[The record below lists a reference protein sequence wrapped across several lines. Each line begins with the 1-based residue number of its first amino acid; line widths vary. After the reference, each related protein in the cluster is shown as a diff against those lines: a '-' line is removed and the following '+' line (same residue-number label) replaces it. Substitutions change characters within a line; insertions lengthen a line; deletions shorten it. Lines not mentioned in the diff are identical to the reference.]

1 MSCSILILTLNEAS
15 NLPECLASVAWA
27 DDIVVFDSCST
38 DRTMEIARS
47 AGARA
52 IQRPFDNYASQRN
65 AALGEVPYRH
75 PWVLMLDADERVTP
89 ELREEI
95 QRALAG
101 IDESVGLF
109 RVRRKDMFMGRWLR
123 RSSGYPTWFGRL
135 IRVGSVR
142 VEREVNEEYRTED
155 RILYLQEHLIH
166 YPFTKGI
173 AFWFDRHNRYSTVE
187 SVMREAEGGREI
199 SWRGLLSRDPVVR
212 RMNLKAF
219 AYRLPGRPVLVFFYL
234 YLIRLGILDGLA
246 GLRFCVLR
254 AIYEIMID
262 LKSVEIRRRSKG
274 LPV

>member
-123 RSSGYPTWFGRL
+123 RSSGC
-135 IRVGSVR
+135 S
-142 VEREVNEEYRTED
+142 
-155 RILYLQEHLIH
+155 
-166 YPFTKGI
+166 
-173 AFWFDRHNRYSTVE
+173 
-187 SVMREAEGGREI
+187 
-199 SWRGLLSRDPVVR
+199 RG
-212 RMNLKAF
+212 
-219 AYRLPGRPVLVFFYL
+219 
-234 YLIRLGILDGLA
+234 
-246 GLRFCVLR
+246 
-254 AIYEIMID
+254 
-262 LKSVEIRRRSKG
+262 
-274 LPV
+274 